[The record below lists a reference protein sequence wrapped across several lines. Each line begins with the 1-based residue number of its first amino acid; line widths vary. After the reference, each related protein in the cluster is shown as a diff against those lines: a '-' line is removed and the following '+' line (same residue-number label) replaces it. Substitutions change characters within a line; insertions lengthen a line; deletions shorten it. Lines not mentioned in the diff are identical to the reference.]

1 MVIYT
6 MRASY
11 LVYQSCFRDNN
22 PMLAL
27 RWHPSWHIDG
37 QLYLPSHLVTS
48 QQIMEKTE
56 WAAELM
62 ESECLDV
69 KKSLERLLAV
79 RDVIKNELSLDEL
92 PQVVVTAQLKSVSR
106 TAKVLGLKEDASY
119 LWDDS
124 PLLAPV
130 PQVVRVA
137 PFIAMLPAQ
146 REKLLSFLYRELP
159 PEALEE
165 DLVDFLLS
173 ASAAEAAVV
182 RESSGK
188 LAYHV
193 PCAAELEPW
202 SLPRSG
208 LWSQVV
214 WQHLPRT
221 RSRDFEHESAARRA
235 PSTTSAA
242 AARVPGA
249 MPAASSDAAEVKE
262 PAKGVCVGGV
272 VAGATLTLKEV
283 GNTDKG
289 AGTDAGSWSPVTPL
303 DDEIEWPRGSVSLT
317 PTMGR
322 GGVKLVRQSSR
333 KSNSAPILPS
343 SWARH
348 EVSLR
353 EGRGGWKLGAEDRN

>member
-1 MVIYT
+1 MGQYKALGAHAHKVKVVIYT

-11 LVYQSCFRDNN
+11 LVYQSCFRENN

-27 RWHPSWHIDG
+27 RWHPSWHVDG

-79 RDVIKNELSLDEL
+79 RDVIKNELSLDDL
-92 PQVVVTAQLKSVSR
+92 PEVVVTSQLKSVSR
-106 TAKVLGLKEDASY
+106 TAKVLGLQEDACY

-146 REKLLSFLYRELP
+146 REMLLSFLYRELP

-173 ASAAEAAVV
+173 APAAEAAVV

-193 PCAAELEPW
+193 PCAAELESW

-208 LWSQVV
+208 LWSQVATRA
-214 WQHLPRT
+214 LPRT
-221 RSRDFEHESAARRA
+221 RSREFEHESAARRA
-235 PSTTSAA
+235 ASTDSAA
-242 AARVPGA
+242 VLRVPGA
-249 MPAASSDAAEVKE
+249 MPAASSNAAEIQE
-262 PAKGVCVGGV
+262 PAKRGGGGGGV
-272 VAGATLTLKEV
+272 VTGATLALKV
-283 GNTDKG
+283 GNIDEG
-289 AGTDAGSWSPVTPL
+289 AGTDSQKYS
-303 DDEIEWPRGSVSLT
+303 I
-317 PTMGR
+317 
-322 GGVKLVRQSSR
+322 
-333 KSNSAPILPS
+333 
-343 SWARH
+343 H
-348 EVSLR
+348 
-353 EGRGGWKLGAEDRN
+353 